1 MIDYQEIR
9 LLHGRSLKTIQ
20 TRIGII
26 IVYHKISLIVENIIG
41 QKKLHKF
48 YSKQI
53 KQEIIHLIWIWK
65 KSEIVSKL
73 PKDILYL
80 IIEILY

>member
-1 MIDYQEIR
+1 LSGNPNITWEIIQQNPEKPWDYDWISTNTFN
-9 LLHGRSLKTIQ
+9 GRIYNWS
-20 TRIGII
+20 
-26 IVYHKISLIVENIIG
+26 
-41 QKKLHKF
+41 KKLHKF

-73 PKDILYL
+73 PKDILYKL
-80 IIEILY
+80 LEIIY